1 MPSALTSML
10 SALPLEVF
18 LGRPNKEVR
27 SVPALPYP
35 APPSSS
41 ATLCTLL
48 SMVRVTEIEDRAAD
62 VKRVTAVLLC
72 IGLTEWNSCNLSQ
85 FESHNP
91 AIVVSP
97 TESCLCVYYFS
108 H

>member
-1 MPSALTSML
+1 MPPALTSRL
-10 SALPLEVF
+10 SAQPLEVF

-48 SMVRVTEIEDRAAD
+48 SMVRATEIEDRAAD
-62 VKRVTAVLLC
+62 SAVLLC
-72 IGLTEWNSCNLSQ
+72 IGLTEWNSCYLSRI
-85 FESHNP
+85 ESHNP
-91 AIVVSP
+91 AIVISP
-97 TESCLCVYYFS
+97 TEPCLCVY
-108 H
+108 